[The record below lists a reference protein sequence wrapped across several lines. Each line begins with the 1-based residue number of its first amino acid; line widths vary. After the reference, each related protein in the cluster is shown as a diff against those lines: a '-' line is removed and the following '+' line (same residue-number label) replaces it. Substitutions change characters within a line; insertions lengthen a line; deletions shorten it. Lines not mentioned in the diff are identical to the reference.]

1 MYSMNYK
8 KAAAL
13 IIGILSISLTA
24 CTANKT
30 DTNRYTGTIECKSYY
45 ITSEVAGKVNK
56 VNVTQGGNVKK
67 DDVAFNIDSDAYVIQ
82 KNQAE
87 AEVEAVQAAN
97 DSLPENAPDNTK
109 KEADAKIKE
118 AQAALN
124 LATLNVA
131 KCDVKSPAD
140 GVVSDVLVNNG
151 EVINQG
157 GNLAKILDINNR
169 YINIYVEQSKR
180 DEIKLNDKL
189 NIYYNDKKVG
199 KGTVSYI
206 SPEAEFTPKNTE
218 TKSDKEE
225 TVFEVKVNV
234 DNKLSYS
241 PGTLM
246 DVEIK

>member
-1 MYSMNYK
+1 MNYK

-13 IIGILSISLTA
+13 IVGILGVSLTA
-24 CTANKT
+24 CTANKM
-30 DTNRYTGTIECKSYY
+30 DTNKYTGTIECKSYY
-45 ITSEVAGKVNK
+45 ITSEAAGKVAK
-56 VNVTQGGNVKK
+56 VNVSQGDKVKK
-67 DDVAFNIDSDAYVIQ
+67 DDVAFNIDSQTYVIQ

-87 AEVEAVQAAN
+87 AEVEAADAN
-97 DSLPENAPDNTK
+97 KSSLPDNAPDNTK
-109 KEADAKIKE
+109 KQADAKLKE
-118 AQAALN
+118 AQAALD
-124 LATLNVA
+124 LANLNVS
-131 KCDVKSPAD
+131 KCDVKSPED

-157 GNLAKILDINNR
+157 VNLAKVLDINNR

-180 DEIKLNDKL
+180 DKIKLNDKL

-225 TVFEVKVNV
+225 TVFEVKINL

-246 DVEIK
+246 DVEIR